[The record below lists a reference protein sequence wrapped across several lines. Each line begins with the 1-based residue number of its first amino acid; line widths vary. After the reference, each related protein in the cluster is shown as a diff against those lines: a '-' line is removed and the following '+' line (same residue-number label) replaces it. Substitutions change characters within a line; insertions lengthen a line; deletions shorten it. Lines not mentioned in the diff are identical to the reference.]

1 VTDSS
6 SSGPG
11 PQSNHGGSVDLDP
24 TGVTQPGPGSA
35 GPGSAGPGPGPA
47 GPAVALPA
55 GVRQAHEAAVATI
68 QGAYAAVPA
77 GTKVRLAKR
86 TSNLFRFRDQAAARA
101 AELDVSAFS
110 QVLHVDPASRTAVVG
125 GMTTYEDLADATLRH
140 GLMPFV
146 VPQLKTI
153 TLGGAV
159 TGLGIESTSLRL
171 GMPHE
176 SVLAME
182 ILTGDGQVVTATAD
196 NEHADLFRGFPN
208 SYGTLGYALSLT
220 IELEPVA
227 PFVHLRHF
235 RFGDPESC
243 MEAIAQIA
251 AEGSYEGHRADFVDG
266 AMFSLEEMYLTVG
279 AFSDVAPWTSD
290 YTGSQVFYQSLR
302 GARED
307 FLTIR
312 DYLWRWD
319 TDWFWCS
326 RPFGVQNPAI
336 RRLWP
341 RRYRRSDVYRA
352 LVAFDRRHG
361 LSAKLAERRGQ
372 PPREFVVQDVEIPV
386 GRGAEFLR
394 FFAADVGMS
403 PVWLCPLRLRS
414 DQAWPL
420 YPLAPGE
427 VYVNFGFW
435 GTVVLPPGQEDGY
448 HNRLVEDEVAALG
461 GHKGLYS
468 ASFYTEEQFW
478 ASYNGPAY
486 SALKQSYDGGGR
498 LAGLYEKCVRGQ

>member
-1 VTDSS
+1 MTDVT
-6 SSGPG
+6 
-11 PQSNHGGSVDLDP
+11 NR
-24 TGVTQPGPGSA
+24 
-35 GPGSAGPGPGPA
+35 
-47 GPAVALPA
+47 
-55 GVRQAHEAAVATI
+55 VRPDYAAAVAEI
-68 QGAYAAVPA
+68 RAAYAAIPP
-77 GTKVRLAKR
+77 GSPVRLAKH
-86 TSNLFRFRDQAAARA
+86 TSNLFRFRDPAAGPAGRG
-101 AELDVSAFS
+101 LDVSAFRR
-110 QVLHVDPASRTAVVG
+110 VLQVDPAARTAVVG

-140 GLMPFV
+140 GLMPLV

-159 TGLGIESTSLRL
+159 TGLGIESTSLRN

-176 SVLAME
+176 SVLAMD
-182 ILTGDGQVVTATAD
+182 ILTGDGRVVTATPG

-235 RFGDPESC
+235 PFRDPAAA
-243 MEAIAQIA
+243 MDAIAQIA
-251 AEGSYEGHRADFVDG
+251 AEGSYQGHRADFLDG
-266 AMFSLEEMYLTVG
+266 TMFSLDETYLTLG
-279 AFSDVAPWTSD
+279 AYSDVAPWQSD
-290 YTGSQVFYQSLR
+290 YTRGRIYYQSLR
-302 GARED
+302 GPRED

-326 RPFGVQNPAI
+326 RPFGVQNPVVRA
-336 RRLWP
+336 LWP
-341 RRYRRSDVYRA
+341 RRYRRSDVYRR
-352 LVAFDRRHG
+352 LVAFDRRYG
-361 LSAKLAERRGQ
+361 LSDTLTARRQ
-372 PPREFVVQDVEIPV
+372 LPPREAVIQDVEIPV

-414 DQAWPL
+414 ETAWPL

-435 GTVVLPPGQEDGY
+435 GTVPLPPGRGDGY
-448 HNRLVEDEVAALG
+448 HNRLIEDEVAALG

-468 ASFYTEEQFW
+468 TSFYTEEQFW

-486 SALKQSYDGGGR
+486 AALKRGYDPDGR